1 MRKTL
6 SLVLFMVLA
15 VQVDCALAIVSN
27 PFKSKLPVKIIE
39 PPKETVKPNLS
50 SDNKPKIERPKIN
63 KPVDTPVKPV
73 VKQELPL
80 PQLIISGIIWNTNR
94 PQAIINNQVVD
105 IGDEVFS
112 TKIVSIQ
119 KSGIELLFDGRLVKL
134 QP

>member
-1 MRKTL
+1 MRKIL
-6 SLVLFMVLA
+6 SLIMFVVFVMQA
-15 VQVDCALAIVSN
+15 DCALALNSN
-27 PFKSKLPVKIIE
+27 PFKSKLPVKIVE
-39 PPKETVKPNLS
+39 PPKETIKPKLS
-50 SDNKPKIERPKIN
+50 SDDKPKIERPKIN
-63 KPVDTPVKPV
+63 KPLDAPVKPV

-105 IGDEVFS
+105 IGDEVSS